1 MGSQMNTR
9 KKLNSGAYIEGTA
22 VRKLSQYEQ
31 TVPEEMPGRHHAPEK
46 RQQTPKRKT
55 SQSRPNTRQKDVARR
70 RARARA
76 FQMNKGYVTFLS
88 IAAVACLFIC
98 VNYLKVQ
105 AQVTESRKQISRMES
120 SYSDLKLSNDAA
132 YSKAVS
138 SVDLDKI
145 RDIAINELGM
155 VYANQDQIVTYEKQD
170 KDYVRQYEEV
180 PKE

>member
-9 KKLNSGAYIEGTA
+9 RKLNSGAYIEGTA
-22 VRKLSQYEQ
+22 VRKLSQYAQ
-31 TVPEEMPGRHHAPEK
+31 TAPEEMPERHSAPD
-46 RQQTPKRKT
+46 KRKQAPQRRPG
-55 SQSRPNTRQKDVARR
+55 QSRPRTRQRAVARR

-76 FQMNKGYVTFLS
+76 FQMNMGYVSFLG

-98 VNYLKVQ
+98 VNYLKLQ
-105 AQVTESRKQISRMES
+105 AQVTESRKQISSMES

>member
-55 SQSRPNTRQKDVARR
+55 SQSRPKTRQKAVARR

-98 VNYLKVQ
+98 VNYLKLQ
-105 AQVTESRKQISRMES
+105 SSGDGIENQISRMRKFS
-120 SYSDLKLSNDAA
+120 NLKLSNNA
-132 YSKAVS
+132 SLFES
-138 SVDLDKI
+138 HFFTTGL
-145 RDIAINELGM
+145 
-155 VYANQDQIVTYEKQD
+155 
-170 KDYVRQYEEV
+170 
-180 PKE
+180 

>member
-31 TVPEEMPGRHHAPEK
+31 AVPEEMPGRHHAPEK

-55 SQSRPNTRQKDVARR
+55 SQGRPKTRQKAVARR
-70 RARARA
+70 RARAGA

-88 IAAVACLFIC
+88 IVAVACLFIC
-98 VNYLKVQ
+98 VNYLKLQ

-170 KDYVRQYEEV
+170 KDYVRQYEKV

>member
-31 TVPEEMPGRHHAPEK
+31 AVPEEMPGRHHAPEK

-55 SQSRPNTRQKDVARR
+55 SQSRPKTRQKAVARR

-88 IAAVACLFIC
+88 IVAVACLFIC
-98 VNYLKVQ
+98 VNYLKLQ

-145 RDIAINELGM
+145 RDIAINELVM
-155 VYANQDQIVTYEKQD
+155 LYANQDQIVTYEKKD

>member
-31 TVPEEMPGRHHAPEK
+31 AVPEEMPGRHHAPEK

-55 SQSRPNTRQKDVARR
+55 SQSRPKTRQKAVARR

-88 IAAVACLFIC
+88 IVAVACLFIC
-98 VNYLKVQ
+98 VNYLKLQ
-105 AQVTESRKQISRMES
+105 PQVTESRKQISRMES

>member
-31 TVPEEMPGRHHAPEK
+31 AVPEEMPGRHHAPEK

-55 SQSRPNTRQKDVARR
+55 SQSRPKTRQKAVARR

-88 IAAVACLFIC
+88 IVAVACLFIC
-98 VNYLKVQ
+98 VNYLQLQ

>member
-1 MGSQMNTR
+1 MGTQMNTR
-9 KKLNSGAYIEGTA
+9 KKLNSGAYYEGTA

-55 SQSRPNTRQKDVARR
+55 SQSRPKTRQKAVARR

-98 VNYLKVQ
+98 VNYLKLQ

-170 KDYVRQYEEV
+170 KDYVRQYEKV

>member
-1 MGSQMNTR
+1 MGSQMNTH
-9 KKLNSGAYIEGTA
+9 KKINRGAYIEGTA

-31 TVPEEMPGRHHAPEK
+31 AVPDEMPQRHYAPEK
-46 RQQTPKRKT
+46 
-55 SQSRPNTRQKDVARR
+55 SRPKTRQKALDRR

-76 FQMNKGYVTFLS
+76 FQMNMGYVGFLS

-98 VNYLKVQ
+98 VNYLKLQ
-105 AQVTESRKQISRMES
+105 AQVTESRKEISRMES

-138 SVDLDKI
+138 SVDLDAI

-155 VYANQDQIVTYEKQD
+155 VYANQDQIVTYDKQD

>member
-31 TVPEEMPGRHHAPEK
+31 AVPEEMPGRHHAPEK

-55 SQSRPNTRQKDVARR
+55 SQSRPKTRQKAV
-70 RARARA
+70 
-76 FQMNKGYVTFLS
+76 
-88 IAAVACLFIC
+88 AVACLFIC
-98 VNYLKVQ
+98 VNYLKLQ

>member
-31 TVPEEMPGRHHAPEK
+31 AVPEEMPGRHHAPEK
-46 RQQTPKRKT
+46 RQQTPKRKI
-55 SQSRPNTRQKDVARR
+55 SQSRPKTRQKAVARR

-88 IAAVACLFIC
+88 IVAVACLFIS
-98 VNYLKVQ
+98 VNYLKLQ

>member
-31 TVPEEMPGRHHAPEK
+31 AVPEEMPGRHHAPEK

-55 SQSRPNTRQKDVARR
+55 SQSRPKTRQKAVARR

-88 IAAVACLFIC
+88 IVAVACLFIC
-98 VNYLKVQ
+98 VYYLKLQ

>member
-31 TVPEEMPGRHHAPEK
+31 AVPEEMPGRHHAPEK

-55 SQSRPNTRQKDVARR
+55 SQSRPKTRQKAVARR

-88 IAAVACLFIC
+88 IVAVACLVIC
-98 VNYLKVQ
+98 VNYLKLQ

-170 KDYVRQYEEV
+170 KDYVRQYEKV

>member
-31 TVPEEMPGRHHAPEK
+31 AVPEEMPGRHHAPEK

-55 SQSRPNTRQKDVARR
+55 SQSRPKTRQKAVARR

-88 IAAVACLFIC
+88 IVAVAFLFIC
-98 VNYLKVQ
+98 VNYLKLQ

>member
-55 SQSRPNTRQKDVARR
+55 SQSRPKTRQKAVARR

-98 VNYLKVQ
+98 VNYLKLQ
-105 AQVTESRKQISRMES
+105 AQVT
-120 SYSDLKLSNDAA
+120 A

>member
-31 TVPEEMPGRHHAPEK
+31 AVPEEMPGRHHAPEK

-55 SQSRPNTRQKDVARR
+55 SQSRPKTRQKAVARR

-88 IAAVACLFIC
+88 IVAVACLFIC
-98 VNYLKVQ
+98 VNYLKLQ

-138 SVDLDKI
+138 SVDLDNI
-145 RDIAINELGM
+145 REIAIN
-155 VYANQDQIVTYEKQD
+155 
-170 KDYVRQYEEV
+170 
-180 PKE
+180 

>member
-31 TVPEEMPGRHHAPEK
+31 AVPEEMPGRHHAPEK

-55 SQSRPNTRQKDVARR
+55 SQSRPKTRQKAVARR

-88 IAAVACLFIC
+88 IVACLFIC
-98 VNYLKVQ
+98 VNYLKLQ

>member
-1 MGSQMNTR
+1 MKWGVIMGSQMNTR

-31 TVPEEMPGRHHAPEK
+31 AVPEEMPGRHHAPEK

-55 SQSRPNTRQKDVARR
+55 SQSRPKTRQKAVARR

-88 IAAVACLFIC
+88 IVAVACH
-98 VNYLKVQ
+98 VYLCQLSEVAGSGDGIQK
-105 AQVTESRKQISRMES
+105 TDFRMES

-132 YSKAVS
+132 YSKA
-138 SVDLDKI
+138 
-145 RDIAINELGM
+145 RFFCG
-155 VYANQDQIVTYEKQD
+155 
-170 KDYVRQYEEV
+170 
-180 PKE
+180 PG

>member
-55 SQSRPNTRQKDVARR
+55 SQSRPKTRQKAVARR

-88 IAAVACLFIC
+88 IVSVACLFIC
-98 VNYLKVQ
+98 VNYLKLQ

>member
-1 MGSQMNTR
+1 MGSQMNTL
-9 KKLNSGAYIEGTA
+9 KKLNSGDYIEGTA
-22 VRKLSQYEQ
+22 VRKLTQYEQ
-31 TVPEEMPGRHHAPEK
+31 AVPEEMPGRHHAPEK

-55 SQSRPNTRQKDVARR
+55 SQSRPKTRQKAVARR

-88 IAAVACLFIC
+88 IVAVACLFIC
-98 VNYLKVQ
+98 VNYLKLQ

-145 RDIAINELGM
+145 HDIAINELGM

>member
-1 MGSQMNTR
+1 MENQMNTR
-9 KKLNSGAYIEGTA
+9 KKLNSRVYIEGTA
-22 VRKLSQYEQ
+22 VRKLSHYGQ
-31 TVPEEMPGRHHAPEK
+31 TAPEEMPGQRYAPEK
-46 RQQTPKRKT
+46 RRQAPQRRTG
-55 SQSRPNTRQKDVARR
+55 QSRPETRQRAIARH
-70 RARARA
+70 RARIRA
-76 FQMNKGYVTFLS
+76 FQMNMGYVTFLS
-88 IAAVACLFIC
+88 VAAVACLFIC
-98 VNYLKVQ
+98 VNYLKLQ

-155 VYANQDQIVTYEKQD
+155 VYANQGQIVTYEKQD

>member
-9 KKLNSGAYIEGTA
+9 KIEQ
-22 VRKLSQYEQ
+22 RSLYRRYRREKLSQYEQ
-31 TVPEEMPGRHHAPEK
+31 AVPEEMPGRHHAPEK

-55 SQSRPNTRQKDVARR
+55 SQSRPKTRQKAVARR

-88 IAAVACLFIC
+88 IVAVACLFIC
-98 VNYLKVQ
+98 VNYLKLQ
-105 AQVTESRKQISRMES
+105 AQVTESRKQISSMES

>member
-31 TVPEEMPGRHHAPEK
+31 AVPEERPGRHHAPEK

-55 SQSRPNTRQKDVARR
+55 SQSRPKTRQKAVARR

-88 IAAVACLFIC
+88 IVAVACLFIC
-98 VNYLKVQ
+98 VNYLKLQ

>member
-55 SQSRPNTRQKDVARR
+55 SQSRPKTRQKAVARR

-98 VNYLKVQ
+98 VNYLNLQ

>member
-1 MGSQMNTR
+1 MGSQMNTH
-9 KKLNSGAYIEGTA
+9 KKINRGAYIEGTA

-31 TVPEEMPGRHHAPEK
+31 AVPEEMPGRHHAPEK

-55 SQSRPNTRQKDVARR
+55 SQSRPKTRQKAVARR

-88 IAAVACLFIC
+88 IVAVACLFIC
-98 VNYLKVQ
+98 VNSLKLQ

>member
-1 MGSQMNTR
+1 
-9 KKLNSGAYIEGTA
+9 
-22 VRKLSQYEQ
+22 
-31 TVPEEMPGRHHAPEK
+31 
-46 RQQTPKRKT
+46 
-55 SQSRPNTRQKDVARR
+55 
-70 RARARA
+70 
-76 FQMNKGYVTFLS
+76 MNKGYVTFLS
-88 IAAVACLFIC
+88 IVAVACLFIC
-98 VNYLKVQ
+98 VNYLKLQ

>member
-31 TVPEEMPGRHHAPEK
+31 AVPEEMPGRHHAPEK

-55 SQSRPNTRQKDVARR
+55 SQSRPKTRQKAVARR

-88 IAAVACLFIC
+88 IVAVACLFIC
-98 VNYLKVQ
+98 VNY
-105 AQVTESRKQISRMES
+105 
-120 SYSDLKLSNDAA
+120 LKLSNDAA